1 MTASRKLVISMNSWQ
16 ESLWH
21 RCTAHLWLDLCSQLT
36 YHQNCFIRIVLS
48 DLNAHHQYSSVILL
62 LLSTKGRVLPTAPWC
77 IHQSSRCIIIIIIE
91 ERWKPE
97 TTCGRDSDGYL
108 ERGIFRRS
116 QVLLLFQLLSRG
128 QLSLPTSNA
137 CYRRSQISSV
147 VVAPAFVAGRAVT
160 TNVKLQQLEKFSL
173 STIRGPSVLLL
184 LQHLCSAC
192 HRQRFSFICS
202 CKGRV
207 CRSTT
212 PASVATRTVPK
223 IICVWRVFMKCVN
236 VLLYQ
241 LYQLF

>member
-48 DLNAHHQYSSVILL
+48 DLNPHHQYSSVILL

-116 QVLLLFQLLSRG
+116 QVLLLFQEELVLCRHPGQDSLCWHYWWWQVVSCHIYLRTWSR
-128 QLSLPTSNA
+128 SI
-137 CYRRSQISSV
+137 ISSSAMFHPYQGAIV
-147 VVAPAFVAGRAVT
+147 VG
-160 TNVKLQQLEKFSL
+160 L
-173 STIRGPSVLLL
+173 TIL
-184 LQHLCSAC
+184 
-192 HRQRFSFICS
+192 
-202 CKGRV
+202 
-207 CRSTT
+207 
-212 PASVATRTVPK
+212 
-223 IICVWRVFMKCVN
+223 
-236 VLLYQ
+236 
-241 LYQLF
+241 

>member
-1 MTASRKLVISMNSWQ
+1 MTASRKLVISMNSWR

-48 DLNAHHQYSSVILL
+48 DLNLHHQYSSVILL

-128 QLSLPTSNA
+128 QLSLPTSNFNNWKSSLSTTRRPSVPLLLQHLCSA
-137 CYRRSQISSV
+137 CHRRSQISSV

-160 TNVKLQQLEKFSL
+160 TNVKLQQLE
-173 STIRGPSVLLL
+173 
-184 LQHLCSAC
+184 
-192 HRQRFSFICS
+192 
-202 CKGRV
+202 
-207 CRSTT
+207 
-212 PASVATRTVPK
+212 
-223 IICVWRVFMKCVN
+223 
-236 VLLYQ
+236 
-241 LYQLF
+241 